1 MADYEDALKL
11 LNEVA
16 QTGEDY
22 ETCEE
27 QETVFSMLD
36 DLGMGLDEDHQ
47 DLQDLDNN
55 EKVNLFEE
63 AKMAQLQGGFS
74 QEEIDELNEIG
85 ADEGVGNLGSLLS
98 DLLAPGGQVI
108 GIGPGETF
116 SMGI

>member
-1 MADYEDALKL
+1 MADYKDALKL

-27 QETVFSMLD
+27 QDTVFSMLD
-36 DLGMGLDEDHQ
+36 NLGLGLDEDHQ

-63 AKMAQLQGGFS
+63 AKLAQGGHVLS
-74 QEEIDELNEIG
+74 DDEIDSLNGLGE
-85 ADEGVGNLGSLLS
+85 ETGVDNLGDLLRG
-98 DLLAPGGQVI
+98 LLAPGGQII
-108 GIGPGETF
+108 GI
-116 SMGI
+116 

>member
-1 MADYEDALKL
+1 MADYADALKL

-27 QETVFSMLD
+27 QDTVFSMLD
-36 DLGMGLDEDHQ
+36 NLGIGLDEDHQ

-63 AKMAQLQGGFS
+63 AKMAQLQGGHVLS
-74 QEEIDELNEIG
+74 DDEIDGLNGLGDETG
-85 ADEGVGNLGSLLS
+85 VDNLGDLLRGLLDEGGMI
-98 DLLAPGGQVI
+98 I
-108 GIGPGETF
+108 GI
-116 SMGI
+116 